1 MRNLRKFWPIFL
13 MILILAG
20 ARSYGAVVES
30 RSQALDSVQPPTPP
44 AMLQNTG
51 INQQAYPAPMPYYL
65 PNQSLTMVLVQAAKG
80 AGKWAET
87 IGKNVEIYV
96 EQKQFQK
103 AQTELLQYFHESF
116 DYHARIYPLSDEQ
129 RIELRQRV
137 EEIYIRE
144 GLEPKYGLDM
154 VNLRDMPLVI
164 RKVQADIQK
173 ETAWTETVETY
184 SVTGVREGVWPY
196 KEGKLHGNVL
206 IYNQDG
212 ELRYIDTYQNGN
224 KASRKKFDDEGR
236 LEFEQDYPLPG
247 DTSAVAAVAVPKPA
261 ETANNSTAAVPL
273 N

>member
-1 MRNLRKFWPIFL
+1 MRNFQKLWPVFL
-13 MILILAG
+13 LILIVAG
-20 ARSYGAVVES
+20 THGYGAVVES
-30 RSQALDSVQPPTPP
+30 RGQGLDTAQPPTPP
-44 AMLQNTG
+44 AGLQKTG
-51 INQQAYPAPMPYYL
+51 VGQQAYPAQMPYYL

-103 AQTELLQYFHESF
+103 AQTELLQYFYDSYN
-116 DYHARIYPLSDEQ
+116 YHSRIYPLSDEQ
-129 RIELRQRV
+129 RVDLRRRV

-144 GLEPKYGLDM
+144 GLEPKYELDM

-164 RKVQADIQK
+164 QKVQADMQK

-184 SVTGVREGVWPY
+184 SVKGVREGVWPY

-224 KASRKKFDDEGR
+224 KINRKKFDDEGR
-236 LEFEQDYPLPG
+236 LEFEQAYPLPG
-247 DTSAVAAVAVPKPA
+247 DTSTIAAAVAKPA
-261 ETANNSTAAVPL
+261 DTASNSASAAPL
-273 N
+273 S